1 MIARR
6 RPLPPRAFL
15 LAAIGALLAL
25 GSLLAVATVAPRSR
39 AAAEPAQVTIAIR
52 NFAFEPATLTVA
64 PGTTVRWVNDDATPH
79 TVVG

>member
-15 LAAIGALLAL
+15 LAAISALLAL